1 MMVHD
6 AAMDAERE
14 PEQLWPVPRSE
25 VAALIRVVA
34 ERVLQSVAELADEV
48 VAASQRGG
56 TRYPAIAEDP
66 VLSESDRRM
75 SRTHLVHWLTAN
87 MHSPG
92 RRVPPCVDDETLTFA
107 RDLVRRGLGIDDLG
121 SWRASQRVAW
131 RGWLDACFDATD
143 DAGDLRDLLDISA
156 ASMTTFVDDSV
167 AALSGQI
174 DAERDELARGA
185 QAERQATVQL
195 LLEGAPISRARAEAR
210 LGYAL
215 TGDHLAAVVWVD
227 SLDAAPRLEPAA
239 EQVMRACGAGRRLT
253 LVASTAA
260 QWLWLP
266 TGWLPSV
273 AELEQAVA
281 DVPGARV
288 ALGRPAPD
296 LDGFRRSHLDAVAA
310 QRVLARLG
318 SARAAVRYE
327 DVQLVAV
334 LTADLAQAELFV
346 ADTLGELAVADPQVR
361 ATVLTYVEERF
372 NASAAAERLFTH
384 RSTVER
390 RLARA
395 DALLPRP
402 LAENATNVAAALT
415 LVHLRDG

>member
-1 MMVHD
+1 
-6 AAMDAERE
+6 MDKE
-14 PEQLWPVPRSE
+14 PEHLWPQPRGE
-25 VAALIRVVA
+25 VAVLMRVVA
-34 ERVLQSVAELADEV
+34 ERLLEST
-48 VAASQRGG
+48 AALVEGLVSASRRG
-56 TRYPAIAEDP
+56 TRYPALAEDP

-75 SRTHLVHWLTAN
+75 SRTLLVHWLTAN
-87 MHSPG
+87 MHNPG
-92 RRVPPCVDDETLTFA
+92 RRVPPCVDEATLSYA
-107 RDLVRRGLGIDDLG
+107 RDLVRRGMGIDDLG
-121 SWRASQRVAW
+121 SWRSAQWVAW
-131 RGWLDACFDATD
+131 RAWLDTCFEVTD
-143 DAGDLRDLLDISA
+143 DLADLRDLLDVSA
-156 ASMTTFVDDSV
+156 ASMITFVDDSI
-167 AALSGQI
+167 AALSDHI
-174 DAERDELARGA
+174 DAERQELVRGA

-195 LLEGAPISRARAEAR
+195 LLEGAPISRARAEAK

-227 SLDAAPRLEPAA
+227 SLEATSSLEPAA
-239 EQVMRACGAGRRLT
+239 ERVMHVCGAARRLT
-253 LVASTAA
+253 LVASAAA
-260 QWLWLP
+260 QWLWVP
-266 TGWLPSV
+266 SGGLPSV
-273 AELEQAVA
+273 ADLEQAVA
-281 DVPGARV
+281 ELPGARV

-296 LDGFRRSHLDAVAA
+296 LGGFRRSHLDAVTA

-318 SARAAVRYE
+318 SARSVVRYQ

-334 LTADLAQAELFV
+334 LTADLAQAEHFV
-346 ADTLGELAVADPQVR
+346 ADTLGELASADPRVR

-402 LAENATNVAAALT
+402 LADNATNIAAALM